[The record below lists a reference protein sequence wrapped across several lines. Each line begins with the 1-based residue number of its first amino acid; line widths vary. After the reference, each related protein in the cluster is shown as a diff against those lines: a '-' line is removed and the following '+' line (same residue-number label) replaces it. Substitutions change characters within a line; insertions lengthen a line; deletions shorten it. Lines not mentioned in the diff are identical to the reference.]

1 MTIRKMTEEDLDP
14 LRRLLADPGVMRYLE
29 PPYTEE
35 QTERF
40 LRTAGL
46 SDPPLVYAVEEQ
58 GRFLGYVIC
67 HAYDGESDEIGW
79 VLFPEYWGKGYA
91 SALTERMI
99 RNARASGRRLVIECD
114 PEQRATR
121 HIAEKFG
128 FRQEGFAEGLLV
140 YRL

>member
-1 MTIRKMTEEDLDP
+1 
-14 LRRLLADPGVMRYLE
+14 MRYLE
-29 PPYTEE
+29 PPYTAE

-46 SDPPLVYAVEEQ
+46 SDPPLVYAVEES

-79 VLFPEYWGKGYA
+79 VLFPAYWGKGYA

-99 RNARASGRRLVIECD
+99 RNTRASGRHLVIECS

-128 FRQEGFAEGLLV
+128 FRQEGFRDDLMV